1 MRWCEVVL
9 HPPMSWSNR
18 SFVPPPAGLLGSLAA
33 AAARSASLSTCL
45 AHRAP
50 YTCPAGRRA
59 GTVLLSPL
67 HRASRLPVPVRGS
80 PLCPVAGW
88 QAGTVPLT
96 APSSAARQVV
106 EPVHGPP
113 AHLSLSLGSPPGQAP
128 VCVGREGYLFV
139 KRMWVAWPVTCCPFY
154 TSLPCPCL
162 PIWAG
167 IHSYFVRGL
176 VKVG

>member
-113 AHLSLSLGSPPGQAP
+113 APLSLSRLASRSSACMCGERRKFICKKNVSRLACHMLSFLYLIALSMSP
-128 VCVGREGYLFV
+128 YLS
-139 KRMWVAWPVTCCPFY
+139 WYSQLLC
-154 TSLPCPCL
+154 S
-162 PIWAG
+162 
-167 IHSYFVRGL
+167 GL
-176 VKVG
+176 S

>member
-1 MRWCEVVL
+1 M

-113 AHLSLSLGSPPGQAP
+113 APLSLSRLASRSSACMCGERRIFICKKNVSRLACHMLSFLYLIALSMSP
-128 VCVGREGYLFV
+128 YLS
-139 KRMWVAWPVTCCPFY
+139 WYSQLLC
-154 TSLPCPCL
+154 S
-162 PIWAG
+162 
-167 IHSYFVRGL
+167 GL
-176 VKVG
+176 S